1 MAHIARPQDFGIKR
15 AGCLQLLHIVE
26 ARKIER
32 VLKDRHVRRSF
43 AKNAKESP
51 KIFSRR
57 FAQRFIPDN
66 REILATGKLVEPGV
80 HRSNDRADSE
90 FFVAQ
95 QFTHRFPLELCGRSE
110 ITPRH
115 LHVER
120 NETIARVAH
129 EQNDLCTTKLLLR
142 DQILAANPVPKIA
155 FRPMLEQIVRKD
167 ESGDA
172 WLAVVFRLERE
183 LAATPFAKIS
193 VKKRAN
199 PGASAFWD

>member
-66 REILATGKLVEPGV
+66 REILATGKLVEPGI
-80 HRSNDRADSE
+80 HRSDDRTDSE

-95 QFTHRFPLELCGRSE
+95 QVTDRFPLELCGRSR

-129 EQNDLCTTKLLLR
+129 EKNNLCAVKLFLR
-142 DQILAANPVPKIA
+142 DQIFAADFVPNIALGPV
-155 FRPMLEQIVRKD
+155 LEEIMRKD
-167 ESGDA
+167 ESGNG
-172 WLAVVFRLERE
+172 WLAVTFRLERE
-183 LAATPFAKIS
+183 CAAITLAKIR
-193 VKKRAN
+193 VNK
-199 PGASAFWD
+199 